1 MEDWTTKEI
10 VGTIIATGLVSA
22 IFTTA
27 MGWIGSAFSSWR
39 RTRQERSYLA
49 SRVAAALENYAAQCS
64 SLWGNVGSEY
74 DRYQEVS
81 SSSLP
86 RPPQFPADAD
96 WRCMKVGLAYKVLT
110 FLNEIEAEDRYAKF
124 ARHFE
129 NNPFQVASGAR
140 DSGERAL
147 ALASEVRRSI
157 NLKIDQHHEAA
168 LAKLFPK
175 K

>member
-39 RTRQERSYLA
+39 KTRQERSYLA

-64 SLWGNVGSEY
+64 SLWGDVSSEY

-81 SSSLP
+81 SASLP
-86 RPPQFPADAD
+86 HPAQFPADAD
-96 WRCMKVGLAYKVLT
+96 WRSMRVGLAYKVLT
-110 FLNEIEAEDRYAKF
+110 FLNEIEAENRYASF

-129 NNPFQVASGAR
+129 NNPFQVASAAR
-140 DSGERAL
+140 DSGKRAL
-147 ALASEVRRSI
+147 ELAAEVRKSI
-157 NLKIDQHHEAA
+157 RLKIDPEHAAA
-168 LAKLFPK
+168 LAKLFPAQ
-175 K
+175 